1 MLPDE
6 LKSTIESLLSEQKG
20 THVSINET
28 RTVGGGCINEACRLK
43 TSKGNYFLKY
53 NSASAFPAMFEK
65 EAAGLKMLSGTK
77 TIPVP
82 GVVLHGEAGKYG
94 FLLLQ
99 YIESGN
105 ANHEFW
111 IEFGTKLA
119 DLHRHTHT
127 FFGLDHDNY
136 IGSLVQKNNPH
147 PDFCS
152 FFILQRIEPLLKEA
166 RNKGAFSLGDTRY
179 FDSLFRTL
187 HNIIPPEKPSLVHG
201 DLWSGN
207 FIVSNES
214 KPCLVDPAVYYGH
227 READIAMS
235 LLFGGFDP
243 EFYEAYN
250 RTWPM
255 EKGWQKRTDIL
266 NLYPL
271 LVHVNLF
278 GGGYAGQVLR
288 IIRQF

>member
-6 LKSTIESLLSEQKG
+6 LKSSIETLLSEQKG
-20 THVSINET
+20 TQTRINET
-28 RTVGGGCINEACRLK
+28 NPVGGGCINQACRLK
-43 TSKGNYFLKY
+43 TSSGNFFLKY
-53 NSASAFPAMFEK
+53 NSAAAYPGMFEK
-65 EAAGLKMLSGTK
+65 EAVGLKMLSDTH
-77 TIPVP
+77 TISIPQVEQ
-82 GVVLHGEAGKYG
+82 HGEAGKYA

-99 YIESGN
+99 YIETGN
-105 ANHEFW
+105 AGRNFW
-111 IEFGTKLA
+111 NEFGTKLA
-119 DLHRHTHT
+119 DLHRNTNS

-147 PDFCS
+147 PDFNS

-166 RNKGAFSLGDTRY
+166 RNKGAFSVSDTRY
-179 FDSLFRTL
+179 FESLFRSL

-207 FIVSNES
+207 FLVTPEGS
-214 KPCLVDPAVYYGH
+214 PCLVDPAVYYGH

-243 EFYEAYN
+243 AFYEAYN
-250 RTWPM
+250 RTWPL
-255 EKGWQKRTDIL
+255 EKGWQKRMDIF

-278 GGGYAGQVLR
+278 GGSYAGQVLR

>member
-20 THVSINET
+20 TQVSINET

-43 TSKGNYFLKY
+43 TNKGNYFLKY

-105 ANHEFW
+105 ANHDFW

-119 DLHRHTHT
+119 DLHRDTHT

-207 FIVSNES
+207 FLVSNES

-278 GGGYAGQVLR
+278 GGGYARQVLR
-288 IIRQF
+288 IIQQF

>member
-6 LKSTIESLLSEQKG
+6 LKSSIETLLSEQKR
-20 THVSINET
+20 TQTRINET
-28 RTVGGGCINEACRLK
+28 NPVGGGCINQACRLK
-43 TSKGNYFLKY
+43 TSSGNYFLKY
-53 NSASAFPAMFEK
+53 NSASAYPGMFEK
-65 EAAGLKMLSGTK
+65 EAVGLKMLSDTH
-77 TIPVP
+77 TISIPQVEQ
-82 GVVLHGEAGKYG
+82 HGETGKYA

-99 YIESGN
+99 YIETRN
-105 ANHEFW
+105 AGRNFW
-111 IEFGTKLA
+111 NEFGTKLA
-119 DLHRHTHT
+119 DLHRNTHS
-127 FFGLDHDNY
+127 FFGLDHHNY

-147 PDFCS
+147 PDFNS

-166 RNKGAFSLGDTRY
+166 RNKGAFSVSDTRY
-179 FDSLFRTL
+179 FESLFRSL

-207 FIVSNES
+207 FLVTPEGS
-214 KPCLVDPAVYYGH
+214 PCLVDPAVYYGH

-235 LLFGGFDP
+235 LLFGGF
-243 EFYEAYN
+243 ENSFYDAYN
-250 RTWPM
+250 QAWPL
-255 EKGWQKRTDIL
+255 EKGWQKRMDIF

-278 GGGYAGQVLR
+278 GGSYAGQVLR

>member
-1 MLPDE
+1 
-6 LKSTIESLLSEQKG
+6 
-20 THVSINET
+20 
-28 RTVGGGCINEACRLK
+28 
-43 TSKGNYFLKY
+43 
-53 NSASAFPAMFEK
+53 MFEK
-65 EAAGLKMLSGTK
+65 EAAGLKMLSGTQ

-105 ANHEFW
+105 ANHDFW

-207 FIVSNES
+207 FLVSNES